1 MMPEIALNILDI
13 AENSVRAQASLV
25 EITVSVQPKED
36 ILTVMIKDDGCGMT
50 PEQVGKV
57 QDPFFTTRTTRKVGL
72 GVPFFKQA
80 AESTGGSTTEE
91 AAAESAGTAEAAE
104 SASSAL
110 DSLPAAV
117 GEGTITA
124 TPEMYSAIDLS
135 EPYTVNMYMIGD
147 TPNDWDRVLELAN
160 EYLEPFN
167 TSLNVTIMSWSD
179 YPTMYSLVLAGGEQ
193 VDMIFTAPWCYMY
206 TEAAKGS
213 FYELTDEFIAANMP
227 LTSKYQA
234 AESWDETTI
243 SGKTIAVPSNVAS
256 PMGKIVA
263 IRQDLADKY
272 GISEL
277 TSWDD
282 YMNFC
287 LTIAE
292 QETPE
297 SGIYAMPAS
306 GNNSELWD
314 VYRQQ
319 YDTFAA
325 VSSGNVVMYYQY
337 DGEIPA
343 KEDIK
348 LVCELDYFRDF
359 AHDMKTLADAGA
371 WSRSALTNTVT
382 DDDAFGNLQGASIAW
397 NTSVFTYMEQAE
409 KTEGVECAAYDITQD
424 HLVGAEAYSNN
435 DMAITAGSQN
445 PERAAMV
452 LDLMKFDTYL
462 NKLLLLGIEGEH
474 YSINEQNEYTE
485 LENSTNYAAFSTSV
499 SWAIKNGDLT
509 EGGVPEREKAITDAW
524 EERVVMNPTI
534 TFVFDDTNVKSYMSA
549 VDSVLAD
556 YIPMLQLGLVDDV
569 DATIDECVQKC
580 YDAGLQNIYDEF
592 NTQYDAWVAT
602 RG

>member
-1 MMPEIALNILDI
+1 MNMKKKRLLAIVMSLCLTAAAL
-13 AENSVRAQASLV
+13 A
-25 EITVSVQPKED
+25 
-36 ILTVMIKDDGCGMT
+36 GCG
-50 PEQVGKV
+50 GS
-57 QDPFFTTRTTRKVGL
+57 G
-72 GVPFFKQA
+72 
-80 AESTGGSTTEE
+80 GGSQESAQE
-91 AAAESAGTAEAAE
+91 NAAAETTAE
-104 SASSAL
+104 SAAGTEAAQSTAASL

-117 GEGTITA
+117 GEGIITA
-124 TPEMYSAIDLS
+124 TPEMYSNIDLS
-135 EPYTVNMYMIGD
+135 EPYTVNMYLIGD
-147 TPNDWDRVLELAN
+147 TPNDWDRILELTN

-179 YPTMYSLVLAGGEQ
+179 YQTMYSLVLAGGEQ
-193 VDMIFTAPWCYMY
+193 VDLIFTAPWCYMY

-213 FYELTDEFIAANMP
+213 FYELTDEFIANNMP
-227 LTSKYQA
+227 LTNKYQA

-277 TSWDD
+277 TTWED

-287 LTIAE
+287 QTIAE
-292 QETPE
+292 QETPQ

-409 KTEGVECAAYDITQD
+409 KTEGVQCTAYDITQD

>member
-1 MMPEIALNILDI
+1 MNMKKKRLLAIVMSLCLTAAAL
-13 AENSVRAQASLV
+13 A
-25 EITVSVQPKED
+25 
-36 ILTVMIKDDGCGMT
+36 GCGGSGGGSQ
-50 PEQVGKV
+50 ESAQENAAAE
-57 QDPFFTTRTTRKVGL
+57 TTAESAAGTE
-72 GVPFFKQA
+72 A
-80 AESTGGSTTEE
+80 AEST
-91 AAAESAGTAEAAE
+91 AAS
-104 SASSAL
+104 L

-117 GEGTITA
+117 GEGIITA
-124 TPEMYSAIDLS
+124 TPEMYSNIDLS
-135 EPYTVNMYMIGD
+135 EPYTVNMYLIGD
-147 TPNDWDRVLELAN
+147 TPNDWDRILELTN

-179 YPTMYSLVLAGGEQ
+179 YQTMYSLVLAGGEQ
-193 VDMIFTAPWCYMY
+193 VDLIFTAPWCYMY

-213 FYELTDEFIAANMP
+213 FYELTDEFIANNMP
-227 LTSKYQA
+227 LTNKYQA

-277 TSWDD
+277 TTWED

-292 QETPE
+292 QETPQ

-306 GNNSELWD
+306 GGNSELWD

-409 KTEGVECAAYDITQD
+409 KTEGVQCTAYDITQD

>member
-1 MMPEIALNILDI
+1 MNMKKKRLLAIVMSLCLTAAAL
-13 AENSVRAQASLV
+13 A
-25 EITVSVQPKED
+25 
-36 ILTVMIKDDGCGMT
+36 GCG
-50 PEQVGKV
+50 GS
-57 QDPFFTTRTTRKVGL
+57 G
-72 GVPFFKQA
+72 
-80 AESTGGSTTEE
+80 GGSQESAQE
-91 AAAESAGTAEAAE
+91 NAAAETTAE
-104 SASSAL
+104 SAAGTEAAQSTAASL

-124 TPEMYSAIDLS
+124 TPEMYSSIDLS
-135 EPYTVNMYMIGD
+135 EPYTVNMYLIGD
-147 TPNDWDRVLELAN
+147 TPNDWDRILELTN

-179 YPTMYSLVLAGGEQ
+179 YQTMYSLVLAGGEQ
-193 VDMIFTAPWCYMY
+193 VDLIFTAPWCYMY

-213 FYELTDEFIAANMP
+213 FYELTDEFIANNMP
-227 LTSKYQA
+227 LTNKYQA

-272 GISEL
+272 GISGL
-277 TSWDD
+277 TTWED

-287 LTIAE
+287 QTIAE

-306 GNNSELWD
+306 GGNSELWD

>member
-1 MMPEIALNILDI
+1 MKKKRLLAIVMSLCLTAAAL
-13 AENSVRAQASLV
+13 V
-25 EITVSVQPKED
+25 
-36 ILTVMIKDDGCGMT
+36 GCG
-50 PEQVGKV
+50 GS
-57 QDPFFTTRTTRKVGL
+57 G
-72 GVPFFKQA
+72 
-80 AESTGGSTTEE
+80 GGSQESAQSSAGAETT
-91 AAAESAGTAEAAE
+91 AESAAGTEAAE
-104 SASSAL
+104 SAAASL

-124 TPEMYSAIDLS
+124 TPEMYSSIDLS
-135 EPYTVNMYMIGD
+135 EPYTVNMYLIGD
-147 TPNDWDRVLELAN
+147 TPNDWDRILELTN

-179 YPTMYSLVLAGGEQ
+179 YQTMYSLVLAGGEQ
-193 VDMIFTAPWCYMY
+193 VDLIFTAPWCYMY

-213 FYELTDEFIAANMP
+213 FYELTDEFIANNMP
-227 LTSKYQA
+227 LTNKYQA

-272 GISEL
+272 GISGL
-277 TSWDD
+277 TTWED

-287 LTIAE
+287 QTIAE

-306 GNNSELWD
+306 GGNSELWD

-325 VSSGNVVMYYQY
+325 VSSGKVVMYYQY

-509 EGGVPEREKAITDAW
+509 EGGVPEREKAITNAW

>member
-1 MMPEIALNILDI
+1 MNMKKKRLLAIVMSLCLTAAAL
-13 AENSVRAQASLV
+13 A
-25 EITVSVQPKED
+25 
-36 ILTVMIKDDGCGMT
+36 GCG
-50 PEQVGKV
+50 GS
-57 QDPFFTTRTTRKVGL
+57 G
-72 GVPFFKQA
+72 
-80 AESTGGSTTEE
+80 GGSQESAQE
-91 AAAESAGTAEAAE
+91 NAAAETTAE
-104 SASSAL
+104 SAAGTEAAQSTGASL

-124 TPEMYSAIDLS
+124 TPEMYSNIDLS
-135 EPYTVNMYMIGD
+135 EPYTVNMYLIGD

-179 YPTMYSLVLAGGEQ
+179 YQTMYSLVLAGGEQ
-193 VDMIFTAPWCYMY
+193 VDLIFTAPWCYMY

-213 FYELTDEFIAANMP
+213 FYELTDEFIANNMP
-227 LTSKYQA
+227 LTNKYQA

-277 TSWDD
+277 TTWED

-287 LTIAE
+287 QTIAE
-292 QETPE
+292 QETPQ

-409 KTEGVECAAYDITQD
+409 KTEGVQCTAYDITQD

-509 EGGVPEREKAITDAW
+509 EGGVPEREKAITNAW

-592 NTQYDAWVAT
+592 YTQYDAWVAT

>member
-1 MMPEIALNILDI
+1 MKKKRLLAIVMSLCLTAAAL
-13 AENSVRAQASLV
+13 A
-25 EITVSVQPKED
+25 
-36 ILTVMIKDDGCGMT
+36 GCG
-50 PEQVGKV
+50 GS
-57 QDPFFTTRTTRKVGL
+57 G
-72 GVPFFKQA
+72 
-80 AESTGGSTTEE
+80 GGSQESAQE
-91 AAAESAGTAEAAE
+91 NAAAETTAE
-104 SASSAL
+104 SAAGTEAAQSTAASL

-124 TPEMYSAIDLS
+124 TPEMYSSIDLS
-135 EPYTVNMYMIGD
+135 EPYTVNMYLIGD
-147 TPNDWDRVLELAN
+147 TPNDWDRILELTN

-179 YPTMYSLVLAGGEQ
+179 YQTMYSLVLAGGEQ
-193 VDMIFTAPWCYMY
+193 VDLIFTAPWCYMY

-213 FYELTDEFIAANMP
+213 FYELTDEFIANNMP
-227 LTSKYQA
+227 LTNKYQA

-277 TSWDD
+277 TTWED

-287 LTIAE
+287 QTIAE
-292 QETPE
+292 QETPQ

-409 KTEGVECAAYDITQD
+409 KTEGVQCAAYDITQD
-424 HLVGAEAYSNN
+424 HLVSAEAYSNN

>member
-1 MMPEIALNILDI
+1 MKKKKLLAIVM
-13 AENSVRAQASLV
+13 SLC
-25 EITVSVQPKED
+25 
-36 ILTVMIKDDGCGMT
+36 LTAAAFSGCGSS
-50 PEQVGKV
+50 
-57 QDPFFTTRTTRKVGL
+57 
-72 GVPFFKQA
+72 A
-80 AESTGGSTTEE
+80 GSSSGAGT
-91 AAAESAGTAEAAE
+91 AESAQSTAAEAADSTAGTEAAE
-104 SASSAL
+104 SAAASL

-135 EPYTVNMYMIGD
+135 KPYTVNMYLIGD
-147 TPNDWDRVLELAN
+147 TPNDWDKVLALAN

-167 TSLNVTIMSWSD
+167 TTLNVTIMSWSD
-179 YPTMYSLVLAGGEQ
+179 YQTMYSLVLAGGEQ

-213 FYELTDEFIAANMP
+213 FYELTDDFIASYMP

-234 AESWDETTI
+234 EESWDETTI
-243 SGKTIAVPSNVAS
+243 AGKTIAVPSNVAS

-287 LTIAE
+287 QTIAE
-292 QETPE
+292 KETPE

-337 DGEIPA
+337 DGGIPA

-359 AHDMKTLADAGA
+359 CYDMKTLADAGA

-409 KTEGVECAAYDITQD
+409 KTEGVECMAYDITKD

-445 PERAAMV
+445 PERTAMV

-462 NKLLLLGIEGEH
+462 NRLLILGIEGDH
-474 YSINEQNEYTE
+474 YSINEQNEYSE
-485 LENSTNYAAFSTSV
+485 LENSTNFAANALSV
-499 SWAIKNGDLT
+499 SWAIKNGELK
-509 EGGVPEREKAITDAW
+509 EAGVPEREQVITDAW
-524 EERVVMNPTI
+524 EERVEMNPTI
-534 TFVFDDTNVKSYMSA
+534 TFVFDDTNVTAYMSA

-569 DATIDECVQKC
+569 DATIDECIQKC

-592 NTQYDAWVAT
+592 YTQYDAWAAT
-602 RG
+602 R

>member
-1 MMPEIALNILDI
+1 MNMKKKRLLAIVMSLCLTAAAL
-13 AENSVRAQASLV
+13 V
-25 EITVSVQPKED
+25 
-36 ILTVMIKDDGCGMT
+36 GCG
-50 PEQVGKV
+50 GS
-57 QDPFFTTRTTRKVGL
+57 G
-72 GVPFFKQA
+72 
-80 AESTGGSTTEE
+80 GGSQESAQSSAGAETT
-91 AAAESAGTAEAAE
+91 AESAAGTEAAE
-104 SASSAL
+104 SAAASL

-124 TPEMYSAIDLS
+124 TPEMYSSIDLS
-135 EPYTVNMYMIGD
+135 EPYTVNMYLIGD
-147 TPNDWDRVLELAN
+147 TPNDWDRVLELTN

-179 YPTMYSLVLAGGEQ
+179 YQTMYSLVLAGGEQ
-193 VDMIFTAPWCYMY
+193 VDLIFTAPWCYMY

-213 FYELTDEFIAANMP
+213 FYELTDEFIANNMP
-227 LTSKYQA
+227 LTNKYQA

-272 GISEL
+272 GISGL
-277 TSWDD
+277 TTWED

-287 LTIAE
+287 QTIAE

-306 GNNSELWD
+306 GGNSELWD

-509 EGGVPEREKAITDAW
+509 EGGVPEREKAITNAW

>member
-1 MMPEIALNILDI
+1 MKKKRLLAIVMSLCLTAAAL
-13 AENSVRAQASLV
+13 A
-25 EITVSVQPKED
+25 
-36 ILTVMIKDDGCGMT
+36 GCG
-50 PEQVGKV
+50 GS
-57 QDPFFTTRTTRKVGL
+57 G
-72 GVPFFKQA
+72 
-80 AESTGGSTTEE
+80 GGSQESAQE
-91 AAAESAGTAEAAE
+91 NAAAETTAE
-104 SASSAL
+104 SAAGTEAAQSTAASL

-124 TPEMYSAIDLS
+124 TPEMYSSIDLS
-135 EPYTVNMYMIGD
+135 EPYTVNMYLIGD
-147 TPNDWDRVLELAN
+147 TPNDWDRILELTN

-179 YPTMYSLVLAGGEQ
+179 YQTMYSLVLAGGEQ
-193 VDMIFTAPWCYMY
+193 VDLIFTAPWCYMY

-213 FYELTDEFIAANMP
+213 FYELTDEFIANNMP
-227 LTSKYQA
+227 LTNKYQA

-272 GISEL
+272 GISGL
-277 TSWDD
+277 TTWED

-287 LTIAE
+287 QTIAE

-306 GNNSELWD
+306 GGNSELWD

-359 AHDMKTLADAGA
+359 AHAMKTLADAGA

-509 EGGVPEREKAITDAW
+509 EGGVPEREKAITNAW